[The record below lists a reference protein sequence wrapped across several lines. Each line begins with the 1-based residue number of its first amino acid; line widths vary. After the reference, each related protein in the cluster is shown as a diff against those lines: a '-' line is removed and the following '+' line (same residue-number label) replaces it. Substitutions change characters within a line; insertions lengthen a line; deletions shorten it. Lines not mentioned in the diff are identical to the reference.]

1 MKERKVGGRSYDVPN
16 LASLCKSY
24 SKKLLFGAADWTRT
38 SNSQSQSLML
48 HQLNYGGIKKEP
60 LSSRD

>member
-24 SKKLLFGAADWTRT
+24 FGLDMAPPTG
-38 SNSQSQSLML
+38 L
-48 HQLNYGGIKKEP
+48 EP
-60 LSSRD
+60 ATLRVKV